1 MIAKDTG
8 SMKSLPWSVR
18 IDNAATNPRKTSKPV
33 VSMSALDAIYHRRAM
48 RNYLPSTIGRA
59 VIQSLFDAAVHAPTA
74 MFVVAD
80 CWLAAENREAP

>member
-1 MIAKDTG
+1 MTTHPKAAK
-8 SMKSLPWSVR
+8 PE
-18 IDNAATNPRKTSKPV
+18 
-33 VSMSALDAIYHRRAM
+33 VSMSAMDAIYHRRAM

-59 VIQSLFDAAVHAPTA
+59 GIQSLFDAAVHAPTA

>member
-1 MIAKDTG
+1 
-8 SMKSLPWSVR
+8 MKSLPWSVR

-33 VSMSALDAIYHRRAM
+33 VSLSAWDAIYHHRAV
-48 RNYLPSTIGRA
+48 RNYLPSTFDQA
-59 VIQSLFDAAVHAPTA
+59 VIHTLLDAAVHAPTA